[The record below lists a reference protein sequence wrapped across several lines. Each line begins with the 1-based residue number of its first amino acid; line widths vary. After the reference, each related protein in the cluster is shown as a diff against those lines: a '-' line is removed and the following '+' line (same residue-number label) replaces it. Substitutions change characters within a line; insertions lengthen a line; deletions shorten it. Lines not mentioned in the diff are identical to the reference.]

1 MQPGIG
7 ISPIFNVADL
17 FPYVA
22 GSADNAAAEP
32 PRDTKCEGD
41 SWTRQMPM
49 APPVEIEGI
58 LDTQVAKRTRG
69 KEYLRYLVKWKNRP
83 IEDSS
88 WLKATQI
95 QKAGYSVDDLMERSH
110 DFLPP
115 REPDAGAS
123 SSEET

>member
-1 MQPGIG
+1 
-7 ISPIFNVADL
+7 
-17 FPYVA
+17 
-22 GSADNAAAEP
+22 
-32 PRDTKCEGD
+32 
-41 SWTRQMPM
+41 MPM

-58 LDTQVAKRTRG
+58 LDTQVAKRTRM

-83 IEDSS
+83 IKDSS
-88 WLKATQI
+88 WLNATQI

-115 REPDAGAS
+115 WEPDAGAS